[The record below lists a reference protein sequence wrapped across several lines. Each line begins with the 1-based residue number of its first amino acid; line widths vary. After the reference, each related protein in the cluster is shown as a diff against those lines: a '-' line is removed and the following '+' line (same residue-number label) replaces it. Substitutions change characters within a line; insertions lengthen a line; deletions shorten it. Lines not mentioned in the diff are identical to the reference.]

1 MPKRAQSGDV
11 VAGATLGER
20 RAPGGVPVS
29 QLDGS
34 LLATRSGGRLDG
46 TAAEAVFGA
55 DGHGDDGDMMDGV
68 GRRRDV

>member
-1 MPKRAQSGDV
+1 
-11 VAGATLGER
+11 
-20 RAPGGVPVS
+20 VPVS